1 MLVKQL
7 PRHRLLRAVLALCLL
22 AQLGAP
28 ALGYAQACAMPGA
41 GDHAMAMDAHG
52 GAIAAES
59 VMNAT
64 HATHAMDAMECCQ
77 DDGPCLMAQCMAPP
91 GVCGAGF
98 LPAEPTAIAVV
109 PSPPPLSPGALPRRH
124 FRPPIAA

>member
-1 MLVKQL
+1 MKRLF
-7 PRHRLLRAVLALCLL
+7 RHRLLRAVLALCLL
-22 AQLGAP
+22 TQLGAP
-28 ALGYAQACAMPGA
+28 VLGYAQPCAMPGA

-59 VMNAT
+59 AMS
-64 HATHAMDAMECCQ
+64 AMDAMECCQ

-98 LPAEPTAIAVV
+98 LPAEPPAVAVV
-109 PSPPPLSPGALPRRH
+109 LSPPPLSPGALPRRH